1 MLVFI
6 GYFDLSVVDNMDFM
20 ICIGVD
26 CSWFGDFVEDWIFG
40 RLDGFYSLFL
50 FGGLN
55 YRLFCMVYNLWG
67 WIYIECVC
75 LCELWFGIE
84 YMGSWIVWF
93 FFWYFLR
100 ELVYKSLFYLFILF
114 VFFFFEIERGVFM
127 CYFRVNV
134 IFLGLVIELLVGRN

>member
-75 LCELWFGIE
+75 VCVCVSCDLVLSIWEVELFD
-84 YMGSWIVWF
+84 F
-93 FFWYFLR
+93 FFD
-100 ELVYKSLFYLFILF
+100 
-114 VFFFFEIERGVFM
+114 
-127 CYFRVNV
+127 
-134 IFLGLVIELLVGRN
+134 IF